1 MRACSVAYHQLG
13 YRVGGYACFGSH
25 GGDTGHCHIRHEA
38 NHIVDLVGI
47 RDKVPVKRNLR
58 QIVLKTNQ
66 PYLLQIDLLLRS
78 TANIQPECGQRA
90 GIIRCFEEF
99 YCIGMIFPV
108 IGNGEGATLFCGK
121 RIVTAGDKEKIGR
134 GGRIGTQRDQ
144 RDRIP
149 VRIVGQFLKD
159 DVWVE
164 CTLDGKRQASVRV
177 FPDIGDIFTGSG
189 KPTDINRCFLRQITA
204 DTAEGLIQ
212 NMDIVI
218 VEALVVQ
225 VDATAGY
232 RGVVRLPVFHPDEGI
247 HCVGQVYGTRRGSQ

>member
-1 MRACSVAYHQLG
+1 MRVSVP
-13 YRVGGYACFGSH
+13 H

-164 CTLDGKRQASVRV
+164 CTLDGKRRASVRV
-177 FPDIGDIFTGSG
+177 FRTSEISLLVPV
-189 KPTDINRCFLRQITA
+189 NRPISTVVSSASYCRHRRRS
-204 DTAEGLIQ
+204 DP

-232 RGVVRLPVFHPDEGI
+232 RGVVRLPFSIRMKESIVSVGIRHPQG
-247 HCVGQVYGTRRGSQ
+247 